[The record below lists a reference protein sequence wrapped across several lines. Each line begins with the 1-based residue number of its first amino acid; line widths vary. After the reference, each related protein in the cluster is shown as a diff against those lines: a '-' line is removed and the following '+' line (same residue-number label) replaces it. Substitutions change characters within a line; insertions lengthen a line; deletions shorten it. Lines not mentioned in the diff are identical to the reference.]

1 MEIESPLLQQYYLV
15 KLQLLNI
22 SSKFF
27 IILLFFRNEILRGKF
42 IQYFRFVF
50 CTRIAIYI
58 FIFQTNF
65 FPFLVCCIVIRKQI
79 ALKARR
85 SHPQGAQFVGG
96 VDNRDKILHD
106 AFFFQRKDPSGQSII
121 FVANIHRVPFWRG
134 REGRGE
140 GSRIVEFPS
149 FAVSVH
155 CESRAN

>member
-1 MEIESPLLQQYYLV
+1 MESPLFQQYYLV
-15 KLQLLNI
+15 KLQLLNT

-85 SHPQGAQFVGG
+85 SHPQGAQIVGG

-106 AFFFQRKDPSGQSII
+106 AFFFSAKGSIR
-121 FVANIHRVPFWRG
+121 AIHHICCKYTPRPILAGKGGERG
-134 REGRGE
+134 GE
-140 GSRIVEFPS
+140 PHCRISIVCRFS
-149 FAVSVH
+149 SL
-155 CESRAN
+155 